1 MTALL
6 HELLQENWHIF
17 EDLNQRAGHQA
28 LLDPVMIFGAQD
40 VIVLA
45 PLLLLA
51 LWFVCARWS
60 LLERN
65 RMKAV
70 SEPERGW
77 LEEDRQLGQRVAVL
91 GVVSVVLALALNVV
105 FGLLVNEPRP
115 FVSHPGVV
123 HELIPHV
130 IDNSFPSDHEA
141 VIGAV
146 TTVLGLYLLLIIK
159 ATVAVSSEAV
169 HALRMSLEVRRRF
182 LPELGVALG
191 LFVPALVALG
201 WVGVARVYTG
211 VHYPGDII
219 VGALC
224 GFVGGVFAVALRPL
238 VDPFLTVVVR
248 LAERLHL
255 A

>member
-1 MTALL
+1 MMTLL
-6 HELLQENWHIF
+6 HELLSKNWQVF
-17 EDLNQRAGHQA
+17 EDFNQRAGHQA
-28 LLDPVMIFGAQD
+28 LLDPLMVFGAQD
-40 VIVLA
+40 AIVLA

-60 LLERN
+60 LLGRN

-91 GVVSVVLALALNVV
+91 GVVSVVFALALNVAL
-105 FGLLVNEPRP
+105 GLLVNEPRP
-115 FVSHPGVV
+115 FVSHPGIV

-146 TTVLGLYLLLIIK
+146 TTVLGLYLLFIIK
-159 ATVAVSSEAV
+159 ATVEVSGEALRAV
-169 HALRMSLEVRRRF
+169 RMSLEVRRRF
-182 LPELGVALG
+182 LPEIGVAVS
-191 LFVPALVALG
+191 LFALAFVALG
-201 WVGVARVYTG
+201 WIGVARVYTG

-238 VDPFLTVVVR
+238 VDPLVRVGVR
-248 LAERLHL
+248 LAERVRL